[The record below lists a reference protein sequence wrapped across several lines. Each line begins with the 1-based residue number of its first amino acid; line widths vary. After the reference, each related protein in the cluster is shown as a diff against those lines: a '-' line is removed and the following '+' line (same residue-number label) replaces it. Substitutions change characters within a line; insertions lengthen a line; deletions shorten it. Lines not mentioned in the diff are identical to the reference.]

1 MKSEKLKCKV
11 TDRLRIGLIGCGT
24 IGTRIAR
31 AIDDG
36 EVSAVLTAL
45 HDQEADQIR
54 LLVQTLNTQSPV
66 VVSLEEVFQ
75 ESDLIVEAASR
86 TIAPQVLHLANRY
99 HKDCMIMSVGGLLG
113 SEDAIQEAWVSGI
126 KIHCP
131 SGALAGLDA
140 VAAASI
146 GHIDSVRLTTR
157 KPPQALMGAPYIT
170 EKGIELD
177 QFQDERVIFEG
188 NALEA
193 VPAFPKNIN
202 VAATLSLAGI
212 GAEKTVVRIVAD
224 PKATRNSHQIEVEGE
239 FGRLTTRTENLP
251 SPFNPRTSYLAALSA
266 VSCLKKITSPL
277 KIGG

>member
-1 MKSEKLKCKV
+1 MNSEKLKSKM
-11 TDRLRIGLIGCGT
+11 TNPLRIGLIGCGT

-31 AIDDG
+31 AIDQGD
-36 EVSAVLTAL
+36 VPAVLRAV

-54 LLVQTLNTQSPV
+54 LLVQALNTQSPV
-66 VVSLEEVFQ
+66 VVSLEDVFQ

-86 TIAPQVLHLANRY
+86 TVVAQILHLANRC

-113 SEDAIQEAWVSGI
+113 AEDAIREARVSGI
-126 KIHCP
+126 KVHCP

-157 KPPQALMGAPYIT
+157 KPPQALKDAPYIT
-170 EKGIELD
+170 EKGIDLD
-177 QFQDERVIFEG
+177 HLQQERVIFEG

-202 VAATLSLAGI
+202 VAAALSLAGI
-212 GAEKTVVRIVAD
+212 GAEETMVRIIAD
-224 PKATRNSHQIEVEGE
+224 PDVTRNSHQIEVEGE

-266 VSCLKKITSPL
+266 VACLKKITSPL
-277 KIGG
+277 KMGG